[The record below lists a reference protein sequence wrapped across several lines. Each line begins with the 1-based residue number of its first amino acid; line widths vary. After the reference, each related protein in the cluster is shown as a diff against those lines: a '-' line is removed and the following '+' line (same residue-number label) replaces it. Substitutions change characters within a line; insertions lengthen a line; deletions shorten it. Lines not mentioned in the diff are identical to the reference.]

1 MTEEL
6 DAKFVASNKMTE
18 ELDAKLTAIMA
29 ALKIEE
35 EWAPNQLS
43 N

>member
-35 EWAPNQLS
+35 E
-43 N
+43 